1 MSMENAQDDG
11 RNRERFALAAAFLLA
26 LVLRALY
33 LFQIHGHPLFSA
45 LTGDP
50 ATYYARALGILSGA
64 IVPDHAFFH
73 SCPFYPYVLA
83 GFAHVTSS
91 MDAVRAAQALVGA
104 VSVILIFKLGKLT
117 LGRSSGIIAA
127 FLAAIYVP
135 FIFFEG
141 ELLEISL
148 VLAFLEGTLI
158 LLVLARKRSSR
169 WLAALAGV
177 LLGLAAL
184 GKPNLLLFAP
194 TGAIWLYMAALSRH
208 GVSGRGTSR
217 RDPRRADQTHTDR
230 TRAGSRRRAAI
241 MGIVFFMA
249 TGVTILPAT
258 IHNYRSSGDL
268 IPVSSNG
275 GINLFIGN
283 HPGAPG
289 VFRVP
294 PEMRFDLRLA
304 SKEVAERS
312 TGRPLSDGEVSD
324 YWAGQAFRFARS
336 YPNAWA
342 RQIGRKFVLF
352 WNHFEIPNHYD
363 INFVKRLAPVLRNPI
378 GTFAVL
384 APLGIL
390 GLVLAAAR
398 RKRTGLLIA
407 FATTFMVSVMPFF
420 VTARYRLAIVPV
432 LLVGAGFAVTE
443 IISMFRKRSWK
454 PLIAAGILL
463 TLLTTGV
470 NIDVIEFGSAQM
482 HNTLGAILGSQGN
495 FEAAAAEFELALDE
509 NPRDLSARY
518 NAGLA
523 LIELER
529 LDEAA
534 FHLERA
540 VDAHPR
546 YFEAWN
552 ALAHARAGLGED
564 RAALDALGSVLNANP
579 PAPEPLVAEARGI
592 AEALLRTTASEE
604 TGAR

>member
-1 MSMENAQDDG
+1 MSKGSTQDDG
-11 RNRERFALAAAFLLA
+11 RNRERYALAGALLLA

-33 LFQIHGHPLFSA
+33 LFQIHGHPLFSV

-50 ATYYARALGILSGA
+50 AVYYARALGILSGVT
-64 IVPDHAFFH
+64 VPDHAFFH
-73 SCPFYPYVLA
+73 SCPFYPFVLA
-83 GFAHVTSS
+83 GFARITSS
-91 MDAVRAAQALVGA
+91 MDIVRAMQSLVGA
-104 VSVILIFKLGKLT
+104 ASVILIFELGKLT
-117 LGRSSGIIAA
+117 VGRSAGIVAA

-158 LLVLARKRSSR
+158 LLLLARMRSSR
-169 WLAALAGV
+169 WLSALAGV

-194 TGAIWLYMAALSRH
+194 IGAVWLYVTAL
-208 GVSGRGTSR
+208 TK
-217 RDPRRADQTHTDR
+217 
-230 TRAGSRRRAAI
+230 RRRAAI
-241 MGIVFFMA
+241 MGIVFFTA
-249 TGVTILPAT
+249 AGVTILPAT

-289 VFRVP
+289 VFQVP

-324 YWAGQAFRFARS
+324 YWAGQAFRFAKS
-336 YPNAWA
+336 YPNAWT
-342 RQIGRKFVLF
+342 RQIGRKFALF

-363 INFVKRLAPVLRNPI
+363 MNFVKRFAPVLRNPI

-390 GLVLAAAR
+390 GLVLASVR

-407 FATTFMVSVMPFF
+407 FAVTFMVSVIPFF

-443 IISMFRKRSWK
+443 IISMVRKRSWK
-454 PLIAAGILL
+454 ALVAAGILL
-463 TLLTTGV
+463 ALLTAGINV
-470 NIDVIEFGSAQM
+470 DILEFGNAQM
-482 HNTLGAILGSQGN
+482 HNTLGAILGSRGD

-523 LIELER
+523 LIELGR

-534 FHLERA
+534 VHLRRA
-540 VDAHPR
+540 VIAHPR

-552 ALAHARAGLGED
+552 ALARASAGMGE
-564 RAALDALGSVLNANP
+564 REAALEALGSVLEANP
-579 PAPEPLVAEARGI
+579 SAPGPLVAEARSI
-592 AEALLRTTASEE
+592 AEPLLRATTLE
-604 TGAR
+604 